1 VTLPLQSTLDGT
13 DEIGKT
19 SEAKGDMARLQEVR
33 RRREAAAKQREAEA
47 AGTSIPPHRSSE
59 ADVKPEAAREAAEKK
74 EKAASRKI

>member
-1 VTLPLQSTLDGT
+1 MPRVNLTYVSRGLRCA

-47 AGTSIPPHRSSE
+47 AGTSPFNPLRNHTDRYRSRTRSS
-59 ADVKPEAAREAAEKK
+59 REEGEGK
-74 EKAASRKI
+74 R